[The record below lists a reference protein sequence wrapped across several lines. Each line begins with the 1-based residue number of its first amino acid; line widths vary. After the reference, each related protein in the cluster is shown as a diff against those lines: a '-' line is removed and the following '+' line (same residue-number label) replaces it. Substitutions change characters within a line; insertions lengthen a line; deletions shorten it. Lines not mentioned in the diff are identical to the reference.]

1 MGVGCG
7 PGKGG
12 GEVNNR
18 HVTEDRGGGRV
29 WTGEGGGEV
38 NNRHVT
44 ENMGGGRVWTGE
56 GGGGG

>member
-18 HVTEDRGGGRV
+18 HVTEYRGGGGRV
-29 WTGEGGGEV
+29 WTGEGGG
-38 NNRHVT
+38 RLIIA
-44 ENMGGGRVWTGE
+44 M
-56 GGGGG
+56 